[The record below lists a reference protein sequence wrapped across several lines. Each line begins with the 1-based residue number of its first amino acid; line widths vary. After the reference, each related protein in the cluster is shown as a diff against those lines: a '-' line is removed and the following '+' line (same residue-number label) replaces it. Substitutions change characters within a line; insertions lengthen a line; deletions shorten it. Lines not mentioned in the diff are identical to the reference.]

1 MRAVR
6 FLSFAVLLVVGLA
19 GTAMAQGYFNTPNV
33 YPDVRVG
40 VVPAALPPGSLPA
53 DVGTIGP
60 DIYIGTLTIT
70 GGAGGFTA
78 QYQGERYHGLV
89 TNTDGAKLNVIA
101 SFNGSW
107 RGVLL
112 GTLLVGSSI
121 ESNVIVGIDGSN
133 LLSANINGV
142 GTVDGGNRRIIARFG
157 PGPTLANFKVLKAP
171 GFLR

>member
-19 GTAMAQGYFNTPNV
+19 GTAMAQGGYFNTPGV
-33 YPDVRVG
+33 YNDVRVG
-40 VVPAALPPGSLPA
+40 VVPALLPGGPVPGTGSL
-53 DVGTIGP
+53 GP
-60 DIYIGTLTIT
+60 DVYNGTLTIT
-70 GGAGGFTA
+70 RGAGGFTA
-78 QYQGERYHGLV
+78 TYQGERYHGLP
-89 TNTDGAKLNVIA
+89 TDTDGAKLNA
-101 SFNGSW
+101 SATFNGSW

-112 GTLLVGSSI
+112 GTLQVGSSV
-121 ESNVIVGIDGSN
+121 ETNVIIGIDSPN
-133 LLSANINGV
+133 LLSANVNGV